1 MRQVQ
6 TSPLPPV
13 VNGDVQPQPWREVG
27 EDLERLPQCCGATE
41 PTPTAAYF
49 QISSYEQR
57 TPICLSR
64 SKTVICSPKHSQ
76 VTQRPSK
83 MWTQMGIG
91 FVYVRS
97 LRAQRPVYVEFW
109 TAANV
114 QWVVSAWQVR
124 LRTASVGKPFKF
136 ACEGK
141 ESNWRRTQDPEGL
154 SLRWRTLCMSKS
166 F

>member
-1 MRQVQ
+1 MQ

-27 EDLERLPQCCGATE
+27 DDLERLPQCCGATE
-41 PTPTAAYF
+41 PTPAAAYF

-57 TPICLSR
+57 TPICLSH

-76 VTQRPSK
+76 VTQRPRK

-97 LRAQRPVYVEFW
+97 LQAQRPVYVEFW
-109 TAANV
+109 TAADV

-141 ESNWRRTQDPEGL
+141 ESNWRTQDPEGL